1 MNPNFKYTYINYRNK
16 NIYIYM
22 NTNVYILLREMYIEY
37 DYFIQFICISN
48 DFNLIYIFNVN
59 NSHYSRKKKKRYVHI
74 MISISST
81 FREFR
86 EL

>member
-48 DFNLIYIFNVN
+48 DFNLIYIFNCKIIPITAG
-59 NSHYSRKKKKRYVHI
+59 RRRRDMFI
-74 MISISST
+74 
-81 FREFR
+81 
-86 EL
+86 